1 MEDPDRDEV
10 ILNIFATEA
19 KAVILSF
26 EVKVTEF
33 VASEM
38 RKKTI
43 LYPKFRHNFRSQR
56 QGISSGNAVESDHPT
71 DTHTES

>member
-19 KAVILSF
+19 KAVIPF

-38 RKKTI
+38 RNKTI
-43 LYPKFRHNFRSQR
+43 
-56 QGISSGNAVESDHPT
+56 
-71 DTHTES
+71 